1 MKIVI
6 CHRLNRTLTEN
17 LLSKLKDHQLIIAN
31 DYNEAIKHVSDA
43 DVIIGAAI
51 PGNVI
56 KEAKKLKLVH
66 AITAGVDR
74 IDLNAIK
81 EIGVPLCNT
90 RGAYSI
96 PVAEHA
102 IALMMIWELKFLKQ
116 FEYVKSGKWDY
127 VFHGELTNKVLGII
141 GYGDIGHEIAKR
153 GKGLGMRTLALKKS
167 INNQKDEYLDFL
179 GSIKDL
185 DLILKES
192 DYVVISLPLTR
203 ETYHMIGEKE
213 LKMMKNSAVLVN
225 ISRGAVVDE
234 KALIKAL
241 KEKWIAG
248 ALLDV
253 LEKEPPDP
261 TNPLLTMDNVIIT
274 PHTSGITENAFIRVA
289 DIIAENLKRLENG
302 EQLINQV
309 DLNKEY

>member
-1 MKIVI
+1 
-6 CHRLNRTLTEN
+6 
-17 LLSKLKDHQLIIAN
+17 
-31 DYNEAIKHVSDA
+31 
-43 DVIIGAAI
+43 
-51 PGNVI
+51 
-56 KEAKKLKLVH
+56 
-66 AITAGVDR
+66 
-74 IDLNAIK
+74 
-81 EIGVPLCNT
+81 
-90 RGAYSI
+90 
-96 PVAEHA
+96 
-102 IALMMIWELKFLKQ
+102 
-116 FEYVKSGKWDY
+116 
-127 VFHGELTNKVLGII
+127 
-141 GYGDIGHEIAKR
+141 
-153 GKGLGMRTLALKKS
+153 MRTLAIKKS

-185 DLILKES
+185 DFVLKES
-192 DYVVISLPLTR
+192 DYIIIALPLTR

-213 LKMMKNSAVLVN
+213 LGMMKKNAVLVN

-234 KALIKAL
+234 TALIKAL

-274 PHTSGITENAFIRVA
+274 PHTSGITENAFERVV

-302 EQLINQV
+302 EKLVNQV